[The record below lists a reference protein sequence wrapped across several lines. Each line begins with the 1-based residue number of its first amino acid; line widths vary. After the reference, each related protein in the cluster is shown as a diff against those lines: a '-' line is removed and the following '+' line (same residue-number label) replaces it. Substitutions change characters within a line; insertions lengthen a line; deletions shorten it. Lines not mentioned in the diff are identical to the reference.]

1 LELSVENRREFH
13 ANVRLR
19 RVGERMAG
27 TISPDSCGVV
37 RTERRARQA
46 EAGYLKVLW
55 HLNGKIR
62 VEQDRRCSS
71 LVNGDVT
78 VCDTAR
84 PYQVWVAEDAK
95 FAVLTLPYAA
105 VPSWE
110 RLSQKLCGSVLRD
123 RVTTRAALAAMISLL
138 SDSASYQPDGAEAV
152 MQAVQWMIS
161 ASLHCSGPS
170 GGVYGEAVSSALK
183 FDAAPQHVLAH
194 IDDPKLGPDEL
205 ADALHIS
212 RRKLYLIFK
221 AHELTPARFIHNVRL
236 DAVKRALA
244 TLDNADRSIFRIA
257 IDHGFTQSASF
268 SRAFKTSFG
277 LSQHEA
283 RRIRGDR
290 ARHAPCIELDCPS
303 YAESCSHGTRRQL
316 FAARSDCGCESER
329 TAWTQRG
336 AAARGLHA
344 VLITPSVLDSGPQ
357 RLPPVGVAAVK

>member
-1 LELSVENRREFH
+1 MLISGPAAGACAFEVTARLKELNQCECEGGTRVRQGDQPTRLVSERIGSAGEWQEFVNFNFPWLELSVENRREFH

-183 FDAAPQHVLAH
+183 FDAAHQHVLAH

-257 IDHGFTQSASF
+257 IDYGFTQSASF

-277 LSQHEA
+277 LSPRAWRMQTLCA
-283 RRIRGDR
+283 RPGKSPAD
-290 ARHAPCIELDCPS
+290 
-303 YAESCSHGTRRQL
+303 
-316 FAARSDCGCESER
+316 
-329 TAWTQRG
+329 
-336 AAARGLHA
+336 
-344 VLITPSVLDSGPQ
+344 
-357 RLPPVGVAAVK
+357 PP